1 MQDNRMY
8 SLNKVAECKITPENL
23 YVTPAT
29 ITLYQKNYR
38 TDLAA
43 TMCSV
48 KAHVFRYNCGK
59 FSHSSY
65 VHTQNSITYDL
76 IVTPEMCRQAS
87 KTNKIKISSFSENF
101 DAPIEF
107 DTKKQSNFNDGQ
119 SVRTTMHCSSG
130 QVQHYTFETFM
141 QRVNLTF
148 DYGTKEV
155 SNPNRQKLPCLLMEG
170 GCETTTLD
178 PFAYTWDTPENC
190 VMTKILTQEAK
201 MLKYPLSSNR
211 NENQFFLISEY
222 NETGKGMNLK
232 IKVFPE
238 SYELCGKPERLFKTS
253 FESLFVTYQGGFA
266 MPGGEIR
273 TKEHAFNAYQFSI
286 DNSSQVSYSSL
297 SFSKSNGQWIGAQPL
312 HTVGADEIDYEL
324 HLGTKLDY
332 IMYFNAKQLRH
343 SEMTLLQSQCE
354 LERTQMLTILM
365 LEMQNTR
372 LAGYMLTGNRSMF
385 LDTDGSVAWLYHCPK
400 FLSPLKVLDK
410 CYDRIPIMFERS
422 TKFVDPITR
431 QTYDFA
437 SEIPCLGDYT
447 NVFQLDLETD
457 YSWYQLLPEP
467 MPFNKP
473 LLFKPTELGH
483 ITQFPTFD
491 TRRAGMYTPNQVK
504 NFWDNVIHNSASDTL
519 LKKLTR
525 TILTRG
531 NSVRI
536 SEPGNLERLLSL
548 NDRLLLDHLL
558 TPSFFV
564 DKFKE
569 TFGELG
575 YIIQCLGNFFA
586 CFFLVKFVI
595 DVVVIV
601 LRGLEIRKV
610 SGATF
615 GFVRTMLA
623 QLLIC
628 LFSHFRLQCTKMR
641 KIKGFQMVSRRT
653 LQAIDL

>member
-1 MQDNRMY
+1 
-8 SLNKVAECKITPENL
+8 
-23 YVTPAT
+23 
-29 ITLYQKNYR
+29 
-38 TDLAA
+38 
-43 TMCSV
+43 
-48 KAHVFRYNCGK
+48 
-59 FSHSSY
+59 
-65 VHTQNSITYDL
+65 
-76 IVTPEMCRQAS
+76 
-87 KTNKIKISSFSENF
+87 
-101 DAPIEF
+101 
-107 DTKKQSNFNDGQ
+107 
-119 SVRTTMHCSSG
+119 
-130 QVQHYTFETFM
+130 M

-170 GCETTTLD
+170 GCETRGIHPKTAWWQKSSLRKQK
-178 PFAYTWDTPENC
+178 C
-190 VMTKILTQEAK
+190 
-201 MLKYPLSSNR
+201 LSIHCER
-211 NENQFFLISEY
+211 TNENQFFLISES

-238 SYELCGKPERLFKTS
+238 SYELCGKPERLFKTN

-266 MPGGEIR
+266 MPGGELR

-286 DNSSQVSYSSL
+286 DNSGQVSYSSL
-297 SFSKSNGQWIGAQPL
+297 SFSKSNDQWIVAEPW

-332 IMYFNAKQLRH
+332 IMHFNAKQLRH
-343 SEMTLLQSQCE
+343 SEMTLLPSQCE

-365 LEMQNTR
+365 LAMQNTR

-410 CYDRIPIMFERS
+410 CYDRIPIMLERS

-447 NVFQLDLETD
+447 NVFQLDREND
-457 YSWYQLLPEP
+457 SSWYQLLPEP
-467 MPFNKP
+467 IPFNKP

-491 TRRAGMYTPNQVK
+491 TRRAGMYTPNQMK

-536 SEPGNLERLLSL
+536 SEPANLERLLSL

-564 DKFKE
+564 DKLRKLLANWDISFNVWE
-569 TFGELG
+569 TFL
-575 YIIQCLGNFFA
+575 
-586 CFFLVKFVI
+586 LVSFW
-595 DVVVIV
+595 
-601 LRGLEIRKV
+601 
-610 SGATF
+610 
-615 GFVRTMLA
+615 
-623 QLLIC
+623 
-628 LFSHFRLQCTKMR
+628 
-641 KIKGFQMVSRRT
+641 
-653 LQAIDL
+653 